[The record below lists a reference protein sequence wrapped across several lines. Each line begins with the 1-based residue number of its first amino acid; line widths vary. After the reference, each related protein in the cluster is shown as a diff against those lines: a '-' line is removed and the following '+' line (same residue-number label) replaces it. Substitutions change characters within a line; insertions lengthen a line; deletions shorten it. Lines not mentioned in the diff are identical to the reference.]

1 METHTNTHARRLKT
15 VCAFFPYRHPQPYG
29 KDGPLPALQ
38 PLQRPSQITHT
49 HTRTTAEWD
58 TLWAAEEQREAISAF
73 NKIFW
78 EIYSNCLFTVMV
90 CLDKHKRSSL
100 TFDVF

>member
-1 METHTNTHARRLKT
+1 MHTQTLTN
-15 VCAFFPYRHPQPYG
+15 
-29 KDGPLPALQ
+29 
-38 PLQRPSQITHT
+38 
-49 HTRTTAEWD
+49 AECD
-58 TLWAAEEQREAISAF
+58 TLWAAEERGAAISAF

-90 CLDKHKRSSL
+90 CLDKHKRGTL